1 MMKVIT
7 EGLLAAPD
15 LNPYIEYDHMK
26 TEGMAH
32 ILREINISYLEYII
46 LF

>member
-15 LNPYIEYDHMK
+15 LNSHIEYEHMK
-26 TEGMAH
+26 TGGMAH
-32 ILREINISYLEYII
+32 ILGEINISYLEYII